1 MSNVDR
7 GLTTIW
13 AVAFAIVLFLGA
25 IDFSLAKEPLVIASS
40 PSLKVPLEALG
51 HAFEAVHP
59 EVQVRLFFDSGLGL
73 RQTIAGMENSGK
85 HFIET
90 GPFHLVAPGGDEV
103 LDRLEHKY
111 YILPGTR
118 RAYLAVPL
126 VLVVPAPL
134 VDAPTS
140 FDALAQDAGLRVAI
154 ADPTV
159 TDLGKQT
166 AQLLNALGINQ
177 ALKGRLDVAH
187 DAHGVLDHLLR
198 GEADVGII
206 FGPAA
211 SQERER
217 VRITAV
223 APEIGYRP
231 AVHSMAMERY
241 CPDRQLCADFLDFV
255 QTPDAQAI
263 VRRLGYVSP
272 SGKQRMSLPR

>member
-1 MSNVDR
+1 MNKIDHGTSTVWAI
-7 GLTTIW
+7 GLG
-13 AVAFAIVLFLGA
+13 IVLLFGA
-25 IDFSLAKEPLVIASS
+25 IDLSLAKEPLVIAAS

-51 HAFEAVHP
+51 YAFEAAHP
-59 EVQVRLFFDSGLGL
+59 EVQVRVFFDSGLGL
-73 RQTIAGMENSGK
+73 RQTIAGMQNSGK

-111 YILPGTR
+111 YILPRTR

-140 FDALAQDAGLRVAI
+140 FDAIAQDAGLRVAI
-154 ADPTV
+154 ADPNV
-159 TDLGKQT
+159 TELGKQT
-166 AQLLNALGINQ
+166 VQLLHALGMKQ
-177 ALKGRLDVAH
+177 ALKGRLDVAR
-187 DAHGVLDHLLR
+187 DARGVLDHLLR
-198 GEADVGII
+198 GEVDVGII
-206 FGPAA
+206 FGPTAA
-211 SQERER
+211 QERER
-217 VRITAV
+217 VRVTAV

-241 CPDRQLCADFLDFV
+241 CPNRALCAEFLRFI

-263 VRRLGYVSP
+263 VNRLGYLSP
-272 SGKQRMSLPR
+272 NGKQPGSLSR